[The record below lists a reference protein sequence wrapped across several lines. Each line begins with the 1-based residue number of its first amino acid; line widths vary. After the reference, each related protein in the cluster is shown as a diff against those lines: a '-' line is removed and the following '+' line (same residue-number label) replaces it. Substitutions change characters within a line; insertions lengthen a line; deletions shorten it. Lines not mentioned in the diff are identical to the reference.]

1 MAKTSFSASAR
12 DFKGSFDAA
21 CALSPTFD
29 DGNRADPLKQLFGA
43 PASVAVG
50 PAPAPQTD
58 EAQEAFRV
66 APDEIVAILASLDET
81 GGTREIGDLA
91 RAIPA
96 CRRPIS
102 AILALVD
109 AGRLAIDP
117 LAPFDAQMQVTR
129 IA

>member
-1 MAKTSFSASAR
+1 MAKTSFSAFAR

-29 DGNRADPLKQLFGA
+29 DASRADPLPQRFGA
-43 PASVAVG
+43 STVVAAGPV
-50 PAPAPQTD
+50 PAPWSDDAPD
-58 EAQEAFRV
+58 AFRV
-66 APDEIVAILASLDET
+66 SPDEIVAILAALDET

-91 RAIPA
+91 LAIPA
-96 CRRPIS
+96 CPRPIS